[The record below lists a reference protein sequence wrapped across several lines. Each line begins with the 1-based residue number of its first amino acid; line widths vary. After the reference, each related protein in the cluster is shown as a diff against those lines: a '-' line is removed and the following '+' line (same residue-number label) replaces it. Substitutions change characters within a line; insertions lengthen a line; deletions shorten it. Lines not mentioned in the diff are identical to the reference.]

1 MTKRSLKITIDLEL
15 DDKKGWSAGGGVLIT
30 PLDLLDEVMHPDG
43 PGLRWEEYTSLP
55 SHDCAHYTV
64 AKPIHGRWDKKHGA
78 INQHPR

>member
-1 MTKRSLKITIDLEL
+1 MTKRTLKITINVEL

-30 PLDLLDEVMHPDG
+30 PLDLLDDVMHPDG
-43 PGLRWEEYTSLP
+43 PGLRRVKEGVSE
-55 SHDCAHYTV
+55 HDCAYYTV

>member
-15 DDKKGWSAGGGVLIT
+15 DDQEGWGGGYGLIT
-30 PLDLLDEVMHPDG
+30 PLDLLDDVMHPDG

-64 AKPIHGRWDKKHGA
+64 AKPICGRWDKKHGA